1 MSYNKSIREE
11 ELKNKLRVDYF
22 QEYDATPILG
32 NVDFAVAVPNP
43 IPQLKETEYFFWAES
58 KKGNQN
64 DIYESITQLI
74 LTIGKE
80 KTFDSFLPPAFLG
93 AFDSEKIAFISY
105 NSVIDIFNQNDF
117 NWKIAPSDHSTKE
130 FQQVLSVVKNI
141 LDKEVLIFKFS
152 DDSKELKRFI
162 KKNFKIGKTKISK
175 IQINKNNFTAIYQKW
190 LKEVKPF
197 IQVNWDE
204 AKKQRIYDYNFYL
217 ADIMSDNNFSFKEL
231 FVRLKNDYYEIGLKK
246 DEMGAFDSKTV
257 YFKDDQIAH
266 TKFWNRY
273 KRPPKKEYWDY
284 IVERQDLLVPQDIR
298 ERRGSYFTPQQ
309 WVELSQQYLA
319 EEFGENWQ
327 DEYFIWDCAAGTGN
341 LLNGLTNKY
350 NIWASTIDP
359 ADVKVM
365 KDRIRNGA
373 NLLENHV
380 FQFDFLNDS
389 FNNLPQS
396 LKDIINDPEL
406 RKKLIVYINPP
417 WGEAANAKQ
426 IRGTGDNKTDVAV
439 KHLTYKKYINDIG
452 IAGRELFAQFIIRIY
467 QEIPGCK
474 LAQFSKL
481 KNCASS
487 EFPTI

>member
-162 KKNFKIGKTKISK
+162 KKILKSEKPKYQRYKSIKTILQQF
-175 IQINKNNFTAIYQKW
+175 IKN
-190 LKEVKPF
+190 
-197 IQVNWDE
+197 
-204 AKKQRIYDYNFYL
+204 
-217 ADIMSDNNFSFKEL
+217 
-231 FVRLKNDYYEIGLKK
+231 GLKK
-246 DEMGAFDSKTV
+246 
-257 YFKDDQIAH
+257 
-266 TKFWNRY
+266 
-273 KRPPKKEYWDY
+273 
-284 IVERQDLLVPQDIR
+284 
-298 ERRGSYFTPQQ
+298 
-309 WVELSQQYLA
+309 
-319 EEFGENWQ
+319 
-327 DEYFIWDCAAGTGN
+327 
-341 LLNGLTNKY
+341 
-350 NIWASTIDP
+350 
-359 ADVKVM
+359 
-365 KDRIRNGA
+365 
-373 NLLENHV
+373 
-380 FQFDFLNDS
+380 
-389 FNNLPQS
+389 
-396 LKDIINDPEL
+396 
-406 RKKLIVYINPP
+406 
-417 WGEAANAKQ
+417 
-426 IRGTGDNKTDVAV
+426 
-439 KHLTYKKYINDIG
+439 
-452 IAGRELFAQFIIRIY
+452 
-467 QEIPGCK
+467 
-474 LAQFSKL
+474 
-481 KNCASS
+481 
-487 EFPTI
+487 